1 MSFER
6 ITPGTTPP
14 NRPLW
19 HPLVAVI
26 MWLDCKVRQEEA
38 EAVESPARAED
49 YVEKKKELKNGEEP
63 RPLDQSPPPPIHTRT
78 ST

>member
-14 NRPLW
+14 NRPLS
-19 HPLVAVI
+19 HLLVAVI

-49 YVEKKKELKNGEEP
+49 YVQKKRIKKRRRATPP
-63 RPLDQSPPPPIHTRT
+63 RP
-78 ST
+78 